1 MLEPMGA
8 FFDSRLRD
16 YEEHQMTC
24 IESAPEFYSFTADCL
39 PAEPGAHILDLGC
52 GTGLELDFY
61 FRRNPSAKI
70 TGIDLA
76 PGMLGELQK
85 KFPEKELDLILGSYF
100 DVPFGT
106 AVFDGAVSVE
116 SLHHFTGE
124 QKTFL
129 YRKLCRALKA
139 NGFFIL
145 TDYFA
150 ESDELEREYFR
161 SFEQMKREQNISDDG
176 F

>member
-1 MLEPMGA
+1 MCDGN
-8 FFDSRLRD
+8 R
-16 YEEHQMTC
+16 
-24 IESAPEFYSFTADCL
+24 SF
-39 PAEPGAHILDLGC
+39 GSH
-52 GTGLELDFY
+52 
-61 FRRNPSAKI
+61 
-70 TGIDLA
+70 
-76 PGMLGELQK
+76 
-85 KFPEKELDLILGSYF
+85 GSYF
-100 DVPFGT
+100 DIWLEEEGYD
-106 AVFDGAVSVE
+106 AAVSVE

-124 QKTFL
+124 QKTLL

-176 F
+176 FYHYDTPLTVEHEMEHLREAGFSRVRILKNWGATYTIRAER